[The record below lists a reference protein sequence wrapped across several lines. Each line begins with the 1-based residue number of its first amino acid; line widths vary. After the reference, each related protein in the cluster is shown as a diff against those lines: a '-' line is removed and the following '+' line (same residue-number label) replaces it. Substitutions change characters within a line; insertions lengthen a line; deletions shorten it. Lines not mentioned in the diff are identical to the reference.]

1 MNGRGESWVQFEGN
15 SVHLCASAKVIAVC
29 SRRCCV
35 FACLERRQTIFAC
48 SILPVFLTTHTRRLS
63 IFLNLPVISVT
74 EDLHF
79 DPCCGCRFE
88 AANLNSFAF
97 PAFLV
102 KSVFLSTLTT
112 FDCPSYRKKPANL
125 TCNCLSWNL
134 LISAQFQYVQRLNP
148 SRLKT
153 SQL

>member
-1 MNGRGESWVQFEGN
+1 MNEWKRRELG
-15 SVHLCASAKVIAVC
+15 AV
-29 SRRCCV
+29 
-35 FACLERRQTIFAC
+35 RRQQRASLRFCEGHCRLFAALLRLRLPGEKTNNLRVFNLTC
-48 SILPVFLTTHTRRLS
+48 ILDYPH
-63 IFLNLPVISVT
+63 
-74 EDLHF
+74 
-79 DPCCGCRFE
+79 
-88 AANLNSFAF
+88 LNSFAF